1 MSGEASQTP
10 MSDHVAHFWRD
21 LRDETVSV
29 RVDMRRV
36 IGHDAPDGPAVYWN
50 VAVFSDG
57 VAKAL
62 VAERDAL
69 RKALERAQVLVGL
82 VTVRQAIH
90 AGDEAIEAAGL
101 NPYAMNEG
109 QATGD
114 EHASTWWLRAAL
126 SPEHQREE
134 G

>member
-1 MSGEASQTP
+1 MSGDIEAAARKIFEQLP
-10 MSDHVAHFWRD
+10 DIDGDEADWLFYREALCAGARD
-21 LRDETVSV
+21 A
-29 RVDMRRV
+29 
-36 IGHDAPDGPAVYWN
+36 IA
-50 VAVFSDG
+50 
-57 VAKAL
+57 AL

-114 EHASTWWLRAAL
+114 EHVSTWWLRAAL